1 MIHLANQILCITNN
15 YRYKEQFRVLISTHN
30 NISILFIHNL
40 TDALLKIQSQRFIL
54 IIVDDAISFTNNQLF
69 RQLLSLITSLCIN
82 LHTLI
87 LVPKLSNEYY
97 SKYIPLGF
105 TYITD
110 IQVVQNMLPAVLR
123 NIEEFQSQKPPSP
136 EKISYKGL
144 TLIPQSNTIY
154 LKGCCISISS
164 VGILILFFLIRHDGY
179 ANMCTVQKYLS
190 SMLDKPISESYV
202 TVSMHRLTKRIKN
215 ITGLEIVKNRYGVGY
230 YLVL

>member
-1 MIHLANQILCITNN
+1 MIHLTNQILCITNN
-15 YRYKEQFRVLISTHN
+15 YTYKEQFRILLSPHN
-30 NISILFIHNL
+30 DISILFTHNL
-40 TDALLKIQSQRFIL
+40 TDAILKLQSHHFVL
-54 IIVDDAISFTNNQLF
+54 VIIDEALSLENIQLF
-69 RQLLSLITSLCIN
+69 KQLLSLITSLCIN

-87 LVPKLSNEYY
+87 LVPKLADEYF

-110 IQVVQNMLPAVLR
+110 MSVVQHMLPAALKS
-123 NIEEFQSQKPPSP
+123 IGEFKSQKPPSP
-136 EKISYKGL
+136 ERISYKGL
-144 TLIPQSNTIY
+144 TIIPQSNTIY

-164 VGILILFFLIRHDGY
+164 VGTLILFFLIRHDGY

-202 TVSMHRLTKRIKN
+202 TVSMHRLTKRIKDV
-215 ITGLEIVKNRYGVGY
+215 TGLDIIKNRYGVGY